1 MSKKNKKLAAK
12 EASLNPEKMA
22 WQIKDYEHRGHN
34 KKWYLIAGAVG
45 IALIVY
51 AIFTHNYLFGL
62 LIVMAGTLVYFLDQ
76 QEPLII
82 DFSVSGS
89 GIHFGPR
96 LIPYE
101 RLKDFAVVFRP
112 DDNIKTLYL
121 NYKNTA
127 RRRLSIPLNGTDPL
141 ILRRF
146 LLKYLN
152 EDLDRTDA
160 PLSEGIAKML
170 KL

>member
-1 MSKKNKKLAAK
+1 MSKKNKKTVAK
-12 EASLNPEKMA
+12 ESALNPETIA
-22 WQIKDYEHRGHN
+22 WQIQDYEHRGHD
-34 KKWYLIAGAVG
+34 KKWYIIAGIIAL
-45 IALIVY
+45 ALIVY
-51 AIFTHNYLFGL
+51 SLFTYNYLFAMI
-62 LIVMAGTLVYFLDQ
+62 IVMTAILIYFLDK
-76 QEPLII
+76 QEPMTI

-89 GIHFGPR
+89 GIHFGQR

-101 RLKDFAVVFRP
+101 KLKDFAVVFRP
-112 DDNIKTLYL
+112 KDDIRGLYFS
-121 NYKNTA
+121 YKNSA
-127 RRRLSIPLNGTDPL
+127 RHRLSIPLNGTDPL

-160 PLSEGIAKML
+160 PFSEGIAKML